1 MNLIKSTGT
10 FGFFTLISR
19 ILGYLRDILIA
30 IFLGTGVLA
39 DAFFI
44 AFRIPNTFRR
54 LFSEGTFNA
63 AFVPSYASEIT
74 KGKKQSNKFANKIF
88 NLLFLGL
95 LFLVLIVQIFMPAF
109 VSIIAPGFVENVE
122 KMELAISLTRIT
134 FPFLFFICL
143 ASFFSAI
150 LNSHNKF
157 ASASAAPIILN
168 LILIGI
174 LLFSKTLGDELVYYL
189 SYGVSFAG
197 FLQLVFL
204 YKFVKKFYALK
215 FYFSFDRTKENN
227 LIDDKVKIFFKKLLP
242 SIFASG
248 VTQIN
253 ILVGT
258 IIASFQASAVSY
270 LYYADRIYQINLA
283 IAGIAIGVV
292 VLPQLSSYVQL
303 KKKDKILLIQNK
315 ALELSLFLSLPATI
329 ALVIGSE
336 QIISALFGYGSFNE
350 TSVKNSS
357 LALYYFAVGLPA
369 FALIKVFSTFFFA
382 NNDTKTPFYISLISV
397 ILNIFI
403 SLYYFKSIGFIII
416 PMATTISS
424 WFNAAVLL
432 VYLRNK
438 NLFEFNKIF
447 FVKFFK
453 IIFASLM
460 MGIFF
465 EYLIQIFRN
474 QLVYDYDFK
483 SFYLV
488 LSVFLGLILYLL
500 ISFFI
505 KAFNYKDLQLKY

>member
-1 MNLIKSTGT
+1 MNLLKSTGT
-10 FGFFTLISR
+10 FGFFTLLSR

-63 AFVPSYASEIT
+63 AFVPSYASEIV
-74 KGKKQSNKFANKIF
+74 KGKKQSNKFANNIF

-134 FPFLFFICL
+134 FPFLLFVCL

-157 ASASAAPIILN
+157 AAASAAPIILN
-168 LILIGI
+168 IILIGV
-174 LLFSKTLGDELVYYL
+174 LLFSKSLGDNLVFYL

-204 YKFVKKFYALK
+204 YKFVRKFYSLK
-215 FYFSFDRTKENN
+215 LDFKIKTNSK
-227 LIDDKVKIFFKKLLP
+227 IKVFFKKLLP

-292 VLPQLSSYVQL
+292 VLPQLSKYIQT
-303 KKKDKILLIQNK
+303 KKKSKIHLIQNK
-315 ALELSLFLSLPATI
+315 ALELSLFLTLPASAALLI
-329 ALVIGSE
+329 ASE
-336 QIISALFGYGSFNE
+336 EIISALFGYGSFDQV
-350 TSVKNSS
+350 SVLNSGK
-357 LALYYFAVGLPA
+357 ALYYFALGLPA
-369 FALIKVFSTFFFA
+369 FSLIKVFSSFFFA
-382 NNDTKTPFYISLISV
+382 NHDTKIPFYISLFSVLINIVIS
-397 ILNIFI
+397 I
-403 SLYYFKSIGFIII
+403 SYFNEIGFIII
-416 PMATTISS
+416 PIATTISS
-424 WFNAAVLL
+424 WFNAILL
-432 VYLRNK
+432 FAFLK
-438 NLFEFNKIF
+438 NRDLFSFNKIF
-447 FVKFFK
+447 LVRFVK
-453 IIFASLM
+453 IIVASLLM
-460 MGIFF
+460 AIFF
-465 EYLIQIFRN
+465 NFLITYFKYELAFN
-474 QLVYDYDFK
+474 QNIK
-483 SFYLV
+483 SFYLI
-488 LSVFLGLILYLL
+488 LSVILSLLFYLFV
-500 ISFFI
+500 SYWI
-505 KAFNYKDLQLKY
+505 KAFKTSDIKLKY

>member
-1 MNLIKSTGT
+1 MNLLKSTGT
-10 FGFFTLISR
+10 FGFFTLLSR

-63 AFVPSYASEIT
+63 AFVPSYASEIV
-74 KGKKQSNKFANKIF
+74 KGKKQSNKFANNIF

-134 FPFLFFICL
+134 FPFLLFVCL

-157 ASASAAPIILN
+157 AAASAAPIILN
-168 LILIGI
+168 IILIGV
-174 LLFSKTLGDELVYYL
+174 LLFSKLLGDNLVFYL
-189 SYGVSFAG
+189 SYGVSFSG

-204 YKFVKKFYALK
+204 YKFVRKFYSLK
-215 FYFSFDRTKENN
+215 LDFKIKTNSK
-227 LIDDKVKIFFKKLLP
+227 IKVFFKKLLP

-292 VLPQLSSYVQL
+292 VLPQLSKYIQT
-303 KKKDKILLIQNK
+303 KKKSKIHLIQNK
-315 ALELSLFLSLPATI
+315 ALELSLFLTLPASAALLI
-329 ALVIGSE
+329 ASE
-336 QIISALFGYGSFNE
+336 EIISALFGYGSFDQV
-350 TSVKNSS
+350 SVLNSGK
-357 LALYYFAVGLPA
+357 ALYYFALGLPA
-369 FALIKVFSTFFFA
+369 FSLIKVFSSFFFA
-382 NNDTKTPFYISLISV
+382 NQDTKIPFYISLFSVLINIVIS
-397 ILNIFI
+397 I
-403 SLYYFKSIGFIII
+403 SYFNEIGFIII
-416 PMATTISS
+416 PIATTISS
-424 WFNAAVLL
+424 WFNAILL
-432 VYLRNK
+432 FAFLK
-438 NLFEFNKIF
+438 NRDLFSFNKIF
-447 FVKFFK
+447 LVRFVK
-453 IIFASLM
+453 IIVASLLM
-460 MGIFF
+460 AILFNF
-465 EYLIQIFRN
+465 LITYFKYELAFN
-474 QLVYDYDFK
+474 QNIK
-483 SFYLV
+483 SFYLI
-488 LSVFLGLILYLL
+488 LSVILSLLFYLFV
-500 ISFFI
+500 SYWI
-505 KAFNYKDLQLKY
+505 KAFKTSDIKLKY

>member
-1 MNLIKSTGT
+1 MNLLKSTGT
-10 FGFFTLISR
+10 FGFFTLLSR

-63 AFVPSYASEIT
+63 AFVPSYASEIV
-74 KGKKQSNKFANKIF
+74 KGKKQSNKFANNIF

-134 FPFLFFICL
+134 FPFLFFVCL

-157 ASASAAPIILN
+157 AAASAAPIILN
-168 LILIGI
+168 IILIGV
-174 LLFSKTLGDELVYYL
+174 LLFSKLLGDNLVFYL

-204 YKFVKKFYALK
+204 YKFVRKFYSLK
-215 FYFSFDRTKENN
+215 LDFKIKTNSK
-227 LIDDKVKIFFKKLLP
+227 IKVFFKKLLP

-292 VLPQLSSYVQL
+292 VLPQLSKHIQT
-303 KKKDKILLIQNK
+303 KKKSKIHLIQNK
-315 ALELSLFLSLPATI
+315 ALELSLFLTLPASAALLI
-329 ALVIGSE
+329 ASE
-336 QIISALFGYGSFNE
+336 EIISALFGYGSFDQV
-350 TSVKNSS
+350 SVLNSGK
-357 LALYYFAVGLPA
+357 ALYYFALGLPA
-369 FALIKVFSTFFFA
+369 FSLIKVFSSFFFA
-382 NNDTKTPFYISLISV
+382 NHDTKIPFYISLFSVLINIVIS
-397 ILNIFI
+397 I
-403 SLYYFKSIGFIII
+403 SYFNEIGFIII
-416 PMATTISS
+416 PIATTISS
-424 WFNAAVLL
+424 WFNAILL
-432 VYLRNK
+432 FAFLK
-438 NLFEFNKIF
+438 NRDLFSFNKIF
-447 FVKFFK
+447 LVRFVK
-453 IIFASLM
+453 IIVASLLM
-460 MGIFF
+460 AILFNF
-465 EYLIQIFRN
+465 LITYFKYELAFN
-474 QLVYDYDFK
+474 QNIK
-483 SFYLV
+483 SFYLI
-488 LSVFLGLILYLL
+488 LSVILSLLFYLFV
-500 ISFFI
+500 SYWI
-505 KAFNYKDLQLKY
+505 KAFKTSDIKLKY

>member
-1 MNLIKSTGT
+1 MNLLKSTGT
-10 FGFFTLISR
+10 FGFFTLLSR

-44 AFRIPNTFRR
+44 AFRISNTFRR

-63 AFVPSYASEIT
+63 AFVPSYASEIV
-74 KGKKQSNKFANKIF
+74 KGKKQSNKFANNIF

-134 FPFLFFICL
+134 FPFLLFVCL

-157 ASASAAPIILN
+157 AAASAAPIILN
-168 LILIGI
+168 IILIGV
-174 LLFSKTLGDELVYYL
+174 LLFSKLLGDNLIFYL
-189 SYGVSFAG
+189 SYGVSFSG

-204 YKFVKKFYALK
+204 YKFVRKFYSLK
-215 FYFSFDRTKENN
+215 LDFKIKTNSK
-227 LIDDKVKIFFKKLLP
+227 IKVFFKKLLP

-292 VLPQLSSYVQL
+292 VLPQLSKYIQT
-303 KKKDKILLIQNK
+303 KKKSKIHLIQNK
-315 ALELSLFLSLPATI
+315 ALELSLFLTLPASAALLI
-329 ALVIGSE
+329 ASE
-336 QIISALFGYGSFNE
+336 EIISALFGYGSFDQV
-350 TSVKNSS
+350 SVLNSGK
-357 LALYYFAVGLPA
+357 ALYYFALGLPA
-369 FALIKVFSTFFFA
+369 FSLIKVFSSFFFA
-382 NNDTKTPFYISLISV
+382 NHDTKIPFYISLFSVLINIVIS
-397 ILNIFI
+397 I
-403 SLYYFKSIGFIII
+403 SYFNEIGFIII
-416 PMATTISS
+416 PIATTISS
-424 WFNAAVLL
+424 WFNAILL
-432 VYLRNK
+432 FAFLK
-438 NLFEFNKIF
+438 NRDLFYFNKIF
-447 FVKFFK
+447 LVRFVK
-453 IIFASLM
+453 IIVASLLM
-460 MGIFF
+460 AIFF
-465 EYLIQIFRN
+465 NFLITYFKYELAFN
-474 QLVYDYDFK
+474 QNIK
-483 SFYLV
+483 SFYLI
-488 LSVFLGLILYLL
+488 LSVILSLLFYLFV
-500 ISFFI
+500 SYWI
-505 KAFNYKDLQLKY
+505 KAFKTSDIKLKY

>member
-1 MNLIKSTGT
+1 MNLLKSTGT
-10 FGFFTLISR
+10 FGFFTLLSR

-63 AFVPSYASEIT
+63 AFVPSYASEIV
-74 KGKKQSNKFANKIF
+74 KGKKQSNKFANNIF

-109 VSIIAPGFVENVE
+109 VSIIAPGFVENIE

-134 FPFLFFICL
+134 FPFLLFVCL

-157 ASASAAPIILN
+157 AAASAAPIILN
-168 LILIGI
+168 IILIGV
-174 LLFSKTLGDELVYYL
+174 LLFSKLLGDNLVFYL

-204 YKFVKKFYALK
+204 YKFVRKFYSLK
-215 FYFSFDRTKENN
+215 LDFKIKTNSK
-227 LIDDKVKIFFKKLLP
+227 IKVFFKKLLP

-292 VLPQLSSYVQL
+292 VLPQLSKHIQTKNKS
-303 KKKDKILLIQNK
+303 KIHLIQNK
-315 ALELSLFLSLPATI
+315 ALELSLFLTLPASAALLI
-329 ALVIGSE
+329 ASE
-336 QIISALFGYGSFNE
+336 EIISALFGYGSFDQV
-350 TSVKNSS
+350 SVINSGK
-357 LALYYFAVGLPA
+357 ALYYFALGLPA
-369 FALIKVFSTFFFA
+369 FSLIKVFSSFFFA
-382 NNDTKTPFYISLISV
+382 NQDTKIPFYISLFSVLINIVIS
-397 ILNIFI
+397 I
-403 SLYYFKSIGFIII
+403 SYFNEIGFIII
-416 PMATTISS
+416 PIATTISS
-424 WFNAAVLL
+424 WFNAILL
-432 VYLRNK
+432 FAFLK
-438 NLFEFNKIF
+438 NRDLFSFNKIF
-447 FVKFFK
+447 LVRFVK
-453 IIFASLM
+453 IIVASLLM
-460 MGIFF
+460 AIFF
-465 EYLIQIFRN
+465 NFLITYFKYELAFN
-474 QLVYDYDFK
+474 QNIK
-483 SFYLV
+483 SFYLI
-488 LSVFLGLILYLL
+488 LSVILSLLFYLFV
-500 ISFFI
+500 SYWI
-505 KAFNYKDLQLKY
+505 KAFKTSDIKLKY

>member
-1 MNLIKSTGT
+1 MNLLKSTGT
-10 FGFFTLISR
+10 FGFFTLLSR

-63 AFVPSYASEIT
+63 AFVPSYASEIV
-74 KGKKQSNKFANKIF
+74 KGKKQSNKFANNIF

-134 FPFLFFICL
+134 FPFLLFVCL

-157 ASASAAPIILN
+157 AAASAAPIILN
-168 LILIGI
+168 IILIGV
-174 LLFSKTLGDELVYYL
+174 LLFSKLLGDNLVFYL
-189 SYGVSFAG
+189 SYGVSFSG

-204 YKFVKKFYALK
+204 YKFVRKFYSLK
-215 FYFSFDRTKENN
+215 LDFKIKTNSK
-227 LIDDKVKIFFKKLLP
+227 IKVFFKKLLP

-292 VLPQLSSYVQL
+292 VLPQLSKYIQT
-303 KKKDKILLIQNK
+303 KKKSKIHLIQNK
-315 ALELSLFLSLPATI
+315 ALELSLFLTLPASAALLI
-329 ALVIGSE
+329 ASE
-336 QIISALFGYGSFNE
+336 EIISALFGYGSFDQV
-350 TSVKNSS
+350 SVLNSGK
-357 LALYYFAVGLPA
+357 ALYYFALGLPA
-369 FALIKVFSTFFFA
+369 FSLIKVFSSFFFA
-382 NNDTKTPFYISLISV
+382 NQDTKIPFYISLFSVLINIVIS
-397 ILNIFI
+397 I
-403 SLYYFKSIGFIII
+403 SYFNEIGFIII
-416 PMATTISS
+416 PIATTISS
-424 WFNAAVLL
+424 WFNAILL
-432 VYLRNK
+432 FAFLK
-438 NLFEFNKIF
+438 NRDLFSFNKIF
-447 FVKFFK
+447 LVRFVK
-453 IIFASLM
+453 IIVASLLM
-460 MGIFF
+460 AIFF
-465 EYLIQIFRN
+465 NFLITYFKYELAFN
-474 QLVYDYDFK
+474 QNIK
-483 SFYLV
+483 SFYLI
-488 LSVFLGLILYLL
+488 LSVILSLLFYLFV
-500 ISFFI
+500 SYWI
-505 KAFNYKDLQLKY
+505 KAFKTSDIKLKY